1 MKSIVT
7 KALVLSALCVLL
19 ISGTAV
25 AKTLK
30 IGTLSPITGPYAAD
44 GNDIKNGAI
53 IAAEIFQQKGLLKG
67 FDKIEVVSEDSACD
81 PRQAVAAANKLL
93 SQGVAFV
100 DGAYCSSAT
109 IPSSEVLNEG
119 PIPMITPAS
128 TNPDVTLRGLKY
140 MWRMCGIDAHQ
151 SKSAVEFMVKVL
163 KAKTVFI
170 IDDKTTY
177 SQHLAE
183 YVAEAA
189 KAAGIQV
196 LAHDHVNEGD
206 MDFSAV
212 LTKIKQANPDV
223 FYMSLQNSAAGIP
236 FIKQLRQAGVKA
248 QVLSQDA
255 VYHPQFIEKAHDA
268 AQGVYFTFG
277 FIDDTTDM
285 YKTFLKAY
293 TAKVGGQPGGYAFYS
308 FDAAWTMLTAVS
320 KAGSTDPEKIRAEM
334 MKMDMAGVTK
344 RIKFDQNGDSGSNYI
359 IQVVKGD
366 KFVNYYDPSTGKFF

>member
-1 MKSIVT
+1 MKRIIT

-19 ISGTAV
+19 VSGTAV

-44 GNDIKNGAI
+44 GNDIMNGAV
-53 IAAEIFQQKGLLKG
+53 IAAEVFQKKGLLKG

-100 DGAYCSSAT
+100 DGAYCSGAT
-109 IPSSEVLNEG
+109 IPASEVLNEG

-128 TNPDVTLRGLKY
+128 TNPNVTLRGLKY

-151 SKSAVEFMVKVL
+151 SKAGVDFMAKVL

-170 IDDKTTY
+170 LDDKTTY

-206 MDFSAV
+206 MDYSAV
-212 LTKIKQANPDV
+212 LTKIKAANPDV

-248 QVLSQDA
+248 QILSQDA
-255 VYHPQFIEKAHDA
+255 VYHPQFIEKAQDA

-277 FIDDTTDM
+277 FIDDTTEM
-285 YKTFLKAY
+285 YKDFLKAY
-293 TAKVGGQPGGYAFYS
+293 TDKVGGKPGGYAFYS
-308 FDAAWTMLTAVS
+308 FDATWTMLTAIS

-344 RIKFDQNGDSGSNYI
+344 RIKFDANGDSGSNYI